1 MSRTKTIVLLSFV
14 FIFAFLCETT
24 SAESRKDSENNFLL
38 HNDTEAYMNF
48 CTGFY
53 LMLDHRWEEAIVF
66 FEKTLQSNPNAE
78 RIHNYLATCFFQSNK
93 KEKALLHIEKIA
105 TIKT

>member
-1 MSRTKTIVLLSFV
+1 MSKTKTIVLLSFV

-24 SAESRKDSENNFLL
+24 LAESRKDSENNFLS

-66 FEKTLQSNPNAE
+66 FEKT
-78 RIHNYLATCFFQSNK
+78 
-93 KEKALLHIEKIA
+93 
-105 TIKT
+105 